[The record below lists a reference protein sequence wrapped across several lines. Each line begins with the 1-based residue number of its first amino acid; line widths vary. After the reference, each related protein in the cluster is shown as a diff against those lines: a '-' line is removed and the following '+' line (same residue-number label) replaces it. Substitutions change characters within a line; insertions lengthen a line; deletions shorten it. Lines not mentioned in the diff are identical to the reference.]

1 MTQFEY
7 SEMGV
12 LFLSQKSYAHSDNAA
27 HRRQFSTTGNPTVGD
42 VLDLI
47 FTADENNVKLD
58 CDKLSPTGQGCAYW
72 TYKFM
77 ERIEEAGYIER
88 GEAAAVFD
96 EIQWYWARSKA
107 ENKLGLQNRTGK
119 FI

>member
-1 MTQFEY
+1 MAQSGY

-12 LFLSQKSYAHSDNAA
+12 LFLSEKSYAHSDHPA
-27 HRRQFSTTGNPTVGD
+27 HRRQFLITGNPTVGD

-47 FTADENNVKLD
+47 VNADENNVTLD
-58 CDKLSPTGQGCAYW
+58 CYKLSPTGQGCAYW
-72 TYKFM
+72 IYKFM